1 MSESKAA
8 LQAFKSEVAAWMA
21 ENVPSDPGFLLP
33 LTFLEVG
40 TEQQLDFLR
49 EWQHKLWQAGFLGMH
64 WPTEYGGQGAD
75 SAYQFIVDKEL
86 GRHRAPIIF
95 NTIGLNWVG
104 PLLLDMGTEEEKS
117 KYIKNILSA
126 EEIWCQGFSEPDHG
140 SDLGAVQTR
149 AVKEG
154 DEYVVNGSK
163 IWTTLGNYADHMI
176 LLARTNTK
184 TERKYDGLSFF
195 LSPMKVAGVEAHPIR
210 KVTGEYGFNQTFFTD
225 ARIPASCLMG
235 EEGGGWQVAMKTLT
249 FERAVSGGQAGGVHS
264 MAVSAWEVVEMAR
277 HAMRDGKPAIEDP
290 IIRDQLVAFLIEERG
305 LALNNKRGE
314 IPGLISE
321 RPASIAMSRKL
332 TNSEW
337 RRRLNQFAVTLQ
349 GANASR
355 YVGDA
360 DAIDGGR
367 WQRGYFN
374 AFSSTIGGGTS
385 QIQKNI
391 VGERVLG
398 LPKSE

>member
-86 GRHRAPIIF
+86 GRHRAPISF

-104 PLLLDMGTEEEKS
+104 PLLRDMGTEAEKS

-235 EEGGGWQVAMKTLT
+235 EEGGGWTVAMKTLEY
-249 FERAVSGGQAGGVHS
+249 ERGVTAGQASAYWGVAVQVDDMIDELSAIEQDGEPLLSDPIVRDDLVGFMMEAKALSLSARRMAIPALGTDYPMGLALSVKYRGTEYERRMKHYTASKQGAQSALYVGDDDAVSGG
-264 MAVSAWEVVEMAR
+264 
-277 HAMRDGKPAIEDP
+277 
-290 IIRDQLVAFLIEERG
+290 F
-305 LALNNKRGE
+305 
-314 IPGLISE
+314 
-321 RPASIAMSRKL
+321 
-332 TNSEW
+332 
-337 RRRLNQFAVTLQ
+337 
-349 GANASR
+349 
-355 YVGDA
+355 
-360 DAIDGGR
+360 
-367 WQRGYFN
+367 WQRAYFSN
-374 AFSSTIGGGTS
+374 FGATIGGGTT
-385 QIQKNI
+385 QVQANI
-391 VGERVLG
+391 VAEHVLG
-398 LPKSE
+398 LPK